1 MSLTGKQEAFA
12 QAVASGLTQAE
23 AYRTCYDV
31 SPETL
36 DKTVWEGASRVAND
50 SNVSARIASLK
61 DEIAAKALW
70 TREDSV
76 RTLKEVLDNGYARPS
91 DRTGAV
97 KVLNEMHGYNAP
109 QKIEHTGN
117 IVHKVELVAL
127 ASRTNRDT

>member
-23 AYRTCYDV
+23 AYRMSYDV

-36 DKTVWEGASRVAND
+36 NSTVWEEASRIAND
-50 SNVSARIASLK
+50 RKVSARIALLK

-76 RTLKEVLDNGYARPS
+76 RTLKTVIEGNDKGNEI
-91 DRTGAV
+91 TGAV

>member
-1 MSLTGKQEAFA
+1 MSLTSKQEAFA
-12 QAVASGLTQAE
+12 QAVASGLTQTE

-36 DKTVWEGASRVAND
+36 NSSVWEQASRVAND
-50 SNVSARIASLK
+50 INVSSRIVSLK

-76 RTLKEVLDNGYARPS
+76 RTLKTVIEGNDKGNEI
-91 DRTGAV
+91 TGAV

-109 QKIEHTGN
+109 KELNVTGGISLN
-117 IVHKVELVAL
+117 V
-127 ASRTNRDT
+127 SFD

>member
-31 SPETL
+31 SPDTL

-76 RTLKEVLDNGYARPS
+76 RMLKEIAEDVAARHG
-91 DRTGAV
+91 DKTGAV

-109 QKIEHTGN
+109 KEINVNGSLGIN
-117 IVHKVELVAL
+117 VKF
-127 ASRTNRDT
+127 D